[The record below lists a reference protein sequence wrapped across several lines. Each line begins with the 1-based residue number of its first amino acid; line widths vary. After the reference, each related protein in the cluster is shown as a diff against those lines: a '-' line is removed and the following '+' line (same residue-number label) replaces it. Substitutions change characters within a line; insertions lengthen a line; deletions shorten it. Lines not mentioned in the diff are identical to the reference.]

1 MNLLLSDISMGLGTA
16 YLNQIIKM
24 IMYIAVAAIGI
35 FVGIRLRKN
44 KNAKNE
50 Q

>member
-1 MNLLLSDISMGLGTA
+1 MITILSDISMNLGTA
-16 YLNQIIKM
+16 YMNHIIKM
-24 IMYIAVAAIGI
+24 IMYIGVAAAGI
-35 FVGIRLRKN
+35 YIGIRLRKS